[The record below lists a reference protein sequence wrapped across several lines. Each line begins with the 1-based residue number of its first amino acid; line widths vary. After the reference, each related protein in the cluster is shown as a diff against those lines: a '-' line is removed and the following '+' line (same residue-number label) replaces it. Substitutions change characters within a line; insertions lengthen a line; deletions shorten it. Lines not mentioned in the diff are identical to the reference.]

1 MDDPSDAHSRRQ
13 FLSRSASVV
22 GIAGVA
28 SVGSVAGCTGR
39 EDTATP
45 AATATPASLQLET
58 LDVRGSSGDPVTVRP
73 PGEVVLLDFFATW
86 CAPCK
91 PQMAELRSVRDEF
104 PELHM
109 LSVTRERDAGAV
121 RSFWLQFNGTWPV
134 ALDPQLEAFQSYG
147 VTGIPTL
154 LVLDAAGRE
163 VWRHSG
169 LAADEDIIANVSKTR
184 CIRASMADKSGVQNG
199 AGEYRRVKE
208 CEQGASTP

>member
-1 MDDPSDAHSRRQ
+1 MDDPSDTHSRRQ
-13 FLSRSASVV
+13 YLSRSASVV
-22 GIAGVA
+22 GLAGVA
-28 SVGSVAGCTGR
+28 FVGSVAGCTGR
-39 EDTATP
+39 DDPESAGSAPDESAGDSSGDTATP
-45 AATATPASLQLET
+45 AATATPAGLRLET
-58 LDVRGSSGDPVTVRP
+58 LDVRGSSGEPVAVRP

-134 ALDPQLEAFQSYG
+134 ALDPELEAFRSYG

-154 LVLDAAGRE
+154 LVLDAAGTE

-169 LAADEDIIANVSKTR
+169 LAAAADIVANVEAG
-184 CIRASMADKSGVQNG
+184 RA
-199 AGEYRRVKE
+199 
-208 CEQGASTP
+208 

>member
-1 MDDPSDAHSRRQ
+1 MDDPSDTHSRRQ

-39 EDTATP
+39 EDPEPAGGDSSEDTATP
-45 AATATPASLQLET
+45 AATATPDSLQLET

-121 RSFWLQFNGTWPV
+121 KSFWLQFNGTWPV
-134 ALDPQLEAFQSYG
+134 ALDPQLEAFQSYA

-169 LAADEDIIANVSKTR
+169 LAADDDIIANV
-184 CIRASMADKSGVQNG
+184 
-199 AGEYRRVKE
+199 
-208 CEQGASTP
+208 EQGLA